1 VIATRSS
8 RRIDTTTKISAFAG
22 FTLLRIL
29 KKSAVPFGYASEK
42 TNSKLFPFASPMAPF
57 ATAFGTS
64 AF

>member
-29 KKSAVPFGYASEK
+29 KKSAVTFGYASE
-42 TNSKLFPFASPMAPF
+42 SQLQALSFASPMAPF

-64 AF
+64 AS